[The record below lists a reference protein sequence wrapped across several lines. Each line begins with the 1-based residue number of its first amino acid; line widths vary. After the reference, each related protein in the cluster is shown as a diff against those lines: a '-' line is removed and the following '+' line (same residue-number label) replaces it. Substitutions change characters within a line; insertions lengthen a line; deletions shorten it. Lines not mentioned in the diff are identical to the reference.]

1 MKIVCGSAGHT
12 QLVVGLH
19 VDTNASLGGWHSYF
33 VTVLFLSKQGGGV
46 LASGTPHCGAT
57 LSNTWQPRGG
67 N

>member
-12 QLVVGLH
+12 QLVGLH
-19 VDTNASLGGWHSYF
+19 VDTNTSLGGWHSYF
-33 VTVLFLSKQGGGV
+33 VTVLFLSKQGGGGF
-46 LASGTPHCGAT
+46 LAFGTPHCGAT